1 VSCMGMRMENILPKG
16 RVEEAYLLVD
26 TTSKNV
32 ETLVDKATRV
42 TFPDLRNAR
51 EVNTT
56 SLQ

>member
-1 VSCMGMRMENILPKG
+1 MGMRMENILPKG